1 MNVWLKFLDRDQTK
15 RECGYLL
22 SKALHLGGDFRV
34 AELGLVRD
42 YVSQLYYFHQRPGCD
57 SQENGIPAQNY
68 CDSAWWMHLKYK
80 LCYLKLVNNRVN

>member
-1 MNVWLKFLDRDQTK
+1 MSVWLKFLDRDQTK

-22 SKALHLGGDFRV
+22 SKALHLGGDFRG

-57 SQENGIPAQNY
+57 SQENLGLAFL
-68 CDSAWWMHLKYK
+68 LKIIVIQHGGCPLSIIY
-80 LCYLKLVNNRVN
+80 VT